1 MGRAS
6 YAWRQ
11 VCESA
16 LRESDPKKLIA
27 SIERAITLFERRH
40 AEWGSNPG
48 TPDELSAIRRT
59 IAGLERRLK
68 EEFDTYGAVEVSRAA
83 AGTSSRAKGSIAIES
98 GNVKRLLLVLR
109 STPLNGKQM
118 IHKSK

>member
-27 SIERAITLFERRH
+27 SIEQAITVFERRH

-48 TPDELSAIRRT
+48 TPDELSEIRKT
-59 IAGLERRLK
+59 IAGLECRLK
-68 EEFDTYGAVEVSRAA
+68 EAVGTHGPVAVSRLV
-83 AGTSSRAKGSIAIES
+83 AGTSNRAKGSTSES

-109 STPLNGKQM
+109 STPWNGKQM

>member
-27 SIERAITLFERRH
+27 SIEQAITVFERRH

-48 TPDELSAIRRT
+48 TPDELSEIRKT
-59 IAGLERRLK
+59 IAGLECRLK
-68 EEFDTYGAVEVSRAA
+68 EAVGTHGPVAVSRLV
-83 AGTSSRAKGSIAIES
+83 AGTSNRAKGSIASES

-109 STPLNGKQM
+109 STPWNGKQM